1 MRTLQNFE
9 SKMDPDEIVLKKLS
23 KILMHPPFLSSRI
36 LSRFLNFIV
45 NETLA
50 GRQDQIKEY
59 TIALNVLNKPASFV
73 PAHNAIV
80 RIHAKRL
87 RNALF
92 TYYNQQDFV
101 SDCMITIPK
110 GRYVPL
116 FKKLDKRQPSIKAG
130 TASLY

>member
-1 MRTLQNFE
+1 MKTMQGVE
-9 SKMDPDEIVLKKLS
+9 SQTDLNEIVLIHLG
-23 KILMHPPFLSSRI
+23 KILMHPPFLSSGI

-59 TIALNVLNKPASFV
+59 TIALNVLNKPVTFDPSG
-73 PAHNAIV
+73 NAIV

-92 TYYNQQDFV
+92 AYYDQRDFRD
-101 SDCMITIPK
+101 DCMISIPK
-110 GRYVPL
+110 GRYIPL
-116 FKKLDKRQPSIKAG
+116 FEKLDHKQLSKKSNP
-130 TASLY
+130 